1 MSAWRSLV
9 GNTTYDIDEEAK
21 MIHKNPKRHFHVIV
35 TIICHNNNNK
45 KIASNMSVKTIWISK
60 GHYSSC

>member
-1 MSAWRSLV
+1 MV
-9 GNTTYDIDEEAK
+9 
-21 MIHKNPKRHFHVIV
+21 HKNPKRHFHVIV

-45 KIASNMSVKTIWISK
+45 IASNMSVKTIWISK